1 METQLLRDQQIFP
14 SKEVLENELGRSYLA
29 FEELTK
35 RLSDVKYGLTIEWRF
50 YKDGK
55 AWLCKVCHKKKTIFW
70 LSVWDKYFKTTFYFT
85 EKSGKGINELNI
97 EEELKERFS
106 RSKAIGRLIPLTINI
121 NEKEQVKDVIKLVDY
136 KKSLK

>member
-97 EEELKERFS
+97 EEELKESFS

>member
-35 RLSDVKYGLTIEWRF
+35 RLTDAKYGLTIEWRY

-55 AWLCKVCHKKKTIFW
+55 AWLCKVCFKKKTIFW

-85 EKSGKGINELNI
+85 EKSGMGIKELNI
-97 EEELKERFS
+97 EEELKESFN
-106 RSKAIGRLIPLTINI
+106 RSKAIGRLIPLTISI
-121 NEKEQVKDVIKLVDY
+121 NEKEQVKDVLILVEY

>member
-1 METQLLRDQQIFP
+1 METHLLRDQQIFP
-14 SKEVLENELGRSYLA
+14 TKEVLENELGDSFLA

-35 RLSDVKYGLTIEWRF
+35 ILTDVKYGLTIEWRY

-55 AWLCKVCHKKKTIFW
+55 AWLCKVCHKKNTIFW

-85 EKSGKGINELNI
+85 EKYRTGIAELNI
-97 EEELKERFS
+97 DEGLKESFS
-106 RSKAIGRLIPLTINI
+106 RSKPIGKLIPHTLSI
-121 NEKEQVKDVIKLVDY
+121 NEKEQINDLLKIVEY